1 MYRLTTITAFLA
13 LSLATGLSAAP
24 IHEAV
29 VAGDIATV
37 TQLLEQDPSL
47 INALDTAQNLPLHL
61 AASTGQVAVI
71 ELLLSKGANI
81 EAGDRENTTPLVVA
95 AMLKQPEAVRLLVE
109 KGASMT
115 ARDVNGNTALLAAAR
130 TGNVE
135 MVKYLVEHG
144 ASLADVSNRGSNC
157 LHIATS
163 IGAEPLVQYLL
174 GQGFDLNALNGS
186 GYCPLHFAAMVGNPA
201 IIRLLVAAGA
211 NIDQND
217 NTGLSPLMIAAY
229 NEKLETVATLLE
241 LGADPNHAPSIYGH
255 SPLSTAIWSG
265 NLEVVNLLIEH
276 GADLQY
282 RNSEGETALHL
293 AAAKGSIPIAQM
305 LLTRGLDVNAID
317 NGGRNPISQ
326 AMWGQPEMVR
336 WLIDNGSQVN
346 AMTDSTGSPL
356 QYAVGQGDTSLV
368 RVLLSH
374 GATVD
379 GHNAR
384 WSSPLYSAARDGNI
398 ATARILLDA
407 GADPN
412 LTGISGL
419 LTPLHTAAMAGKKDL
434 VELLLDRGAAVNATD
449 SLGRTPLYY
458 ATRYAQGTCMEAL
471 QARGAKTDRAAE
483 TYDAK
488 ACLAEQLGAGE
499 ASVWYLGHS
508 GWGIKTQ
515 NHLLIFDYWQSA
527 ALPDVPKLANGFI
540 NPAEIADLPV
550 TVFSSHEHADHFD
563 TVMFQWKD
571 QISKINYVFGHRPP
585 GRSDYVYV
593 GPGESQELPGMKV
606 SAIRS
611 TDAGVGFIIEVDG
624 LTIYQA
630 GDHAAGQ
637 VELPEAYTSQ
647 IDYVAIHWPKIDL
660 AFMPVM
666 GCSIGTPEAV
676 RAGDFYA
683 LSKLHPRVTFP
694 EHVLGSEQA
703 YAEFKRLAAQAGL
716 TDSIDC
722 AEHRGDLFR
731 YSSQRGL

>member
-1 MYRLTTITAFLA
+1 MYRLTNIAAVLTLI
-13 LSLATGLSAAP
+13 LATGLSADP

-29 VAGDIATV
+29 TAGDVATV
-37 TQLLEQDPSL
+37 TQLLNQNPSL
-47 INALDTAQNLPLHL
+47 INAPDTAQSLPLHL

-71 ELLLSKGANI
+71 ELLLSKGANM
-81 EAGDRENTTPLVVA
+81 EAGDRENTTPLTCA
-95 AMLKQPEAVRLLVE
+95 ALLNKPEAVRLLVE
-109 KGASMT
+109 KGASLT
-115 ARDVNGNTALLAAAR
+115 ARDNNGNTPLLAAAR
-130 TGNVE
+130 SGNVE
-135 MVKYLVEHG
+135 IVKYLVGHG
-144 ASLADVSNRGSNC
+144 AALTDVSNRGSNC

-174 GQGFDLNALNGS
+174 GQNFDLNALNGS
-186 GYCPLHFAAMVGNPA
+186 GYSPLHFAAMAGNQT

-229 NEKLETVATLLE
+229 NEKLEIVATLLE

-265 NLEVVNLLIEH
+265 NLEVVNLLIDH

-305 LLTRGLDVNAID
+305 LLTRGLDVNTID
-317 NGGRNPISQ
+317 NGGRNPICQ

-356 QYAVGQGDTSLV
+356 QYAVGQGDTSIV
-368 RVLLSH
+368 RTLLSH
-374 GATVD
+374 GANVN
-379 GHNAR
+379 GHNAN

-398 ATARILLDA
+398 ATARILLEA

-419 LTPLHTAAMAGKKDL
+419 LTPLHSAAMAGKKDL
-434 VELLLDRGAAVNATD
+434 VELLLNHGAAINAKD

-458 ATRYAQGTCMEAL
+458 ATRYAQKSCMEVL
-471 QARGAKTDRAAE
+471 KTRGAKTDRVAE

-488 ACLAEQLGAGE
+488 ASLAEQLGAGV
-499 ASVWYLGHS
+499 ATVWYLGHS

-515 NHLLIFDYWQSA
+515 NHFLIFDYWQSA
-527 ALPDVPKLANGFI
+527 VQPDEPGLVNGYI
-540 NPAEIADLPV
+540 NAAEIAGLPV
-550 TVFSSHEHADHFD
+550 TVFSTHEHADHFD

-571 QISKINYVFGHRPP
+571 QIRDINYVFGHRPS
-585 GRSDYVYV
+585 GRNNYTYV
-593 GPGESQELPGMKV
+593 GPGESQNLPGMKV

-611 TDAGVGFIIEVDG
+611 TDAGVGFIVEVDG

-637 VELPEAYTSQ
+637 VELPEAFTSQ
-647 IDYVAIHWPKIDL
+647 IDYVATHWPKIDL

-683 LSKLHPRVTFP
+683 LNKLHPRVTFP